1 MSQAAARPPFDPP
14 YLDRRV
20 LAVLALGFA
29 SGLPL
34 ALTGATLSAWLTQ
47 GGINRA
53 DVGFFAEV
61 GTPYVLKFLWAPVL
75 DHVLLPRIG
84 IRFGRRKS
92 WGIAIQT
99 ALISA
104 ILALGSCDPAQ
115 DLWRMAG
122 LAVLVAFLSASQD
135 IVIDAYRIE
144 ILPARLQGPGSGAVQ
159 TGYRLGMLA
168 AGAGALVIAQDFG
181 WFWAYGAMAALLI
194 PGMIVLLCRPE
205 PEISAVLLA
214 EKAARPR
221 AFGAELY
228 RDVIRP
234 FTEFAARRGWLW
246 VLVFIFTYKLG
257 EAMAGSMAMRL
268 YQETGFSLKE
278 IAGVSK
284 VFGTIATLSGT
295 LLGGWL
301 TYRLG
306 ERRALLAFGIA
317 QSLGNLFYVLQA
329 NSGPDLHILGLCVF
343 AENFTGGLAAA
354 AMGAFLARLCDL
366 SFTATQFALLSSVA
380 GLGRTQFAA
389 LSGLISTQTGWTTFF
404 LISTVI
410 TLPALLLIAAKDL
423 TRTEKPEQIAS

>member
-1 MSQAAARPPFDPP
+1 MQTSTARP
-14 YLDRRV
+14 YLDSRV
-20 LAVLALGFA
+20 LAVLVLGFA

-75 DHVLLPRIG
+75 DHLLLPVAG
-84 IRFGRRKS
+84 ARFGRRKS
-92 WGIAIQT
+92 WGILIQLLLM
-99 ALISA
+99 AA
-104 ILALGSCDPAQ
+104 ILTLGACDPAQ
-115 DLWRMAG
+115 DPWRMAG

-144 ILPARLQGPGSGAVQ
+144 ILPPELQGPGSGAVQ

-168 AGAGALVIAQDFG
+168 AGAGALVLAQSFG
-181 WFWAYGAMAALLI
+181 WFWAYAAMAALLV
-194 PGMIVLLCRPE
+194 PGMIVLIARPE
-205 PEISAVLLA
+205 PEISATLA
-214 EKAARPR
+214 AERAASRR

-234 FTEFAARRGWLW
+234 FTEFAARKGWAW
-246 VLVFIFTYKLG
+246 VLAFIFTYKLG

-268 YQETGFSLKE
+268 YQESGFTLTQ

-301 TYRLG
+301 TFRMG
-306 ERRALLAFGIA
+306 ERRALLAFGLA
-317 QSLGNLFYVLQA
+317 QSVGNLFYVLQA
-329 NSGPDLHILGLCVF
+329 NSGADVHILALCVF

-389 LSGLISTQTGWTTFF
+389 LSGVISTATGWTGFF

-410 TLPALLLIAAKDL
+410 TCPALILIAVRDL
-423 TRTEKPEQIAS
+423 TKAEKT